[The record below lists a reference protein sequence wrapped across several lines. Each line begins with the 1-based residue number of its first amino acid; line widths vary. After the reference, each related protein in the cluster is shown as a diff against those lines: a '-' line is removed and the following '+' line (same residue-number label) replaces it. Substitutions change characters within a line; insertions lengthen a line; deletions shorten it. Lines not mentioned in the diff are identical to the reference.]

1 VNTNSIK
8 KQAFSIS
15 PNSVKGML
23 NIQGVQNNSNYQI
36 TNAIRQTCLGGK
48 FTEKLDVSA
57 LIAGAYLFNTE
68 IGSHHEKYYIPTHYI
83 KTGVPAF
90 TEHIKIQFFP

>member
-36 TNAIRQTCLGGK
+36 TNAIGQTCLGGE

-68 IGSHHEKYYIPTHYI
+68 IGSHHEKYYISTHSI
-83 KTGVPAF
+83 KTCLNIF
-90 TEHIKIQFFP
+90 INY

>member
-1 VNTNSIK
+1 MNTNSIK

-36 TNAIRQTCLGGK
+36 TNAIGQTCMQGK
-48 FTEKLDVSA
+48 FTEKLDVSV
-57 LIAGAYLFNTE
+57 LKSGVYFFKTETGAQRFVKE
-68 IGSHHEKYYIPTHYI
+68 
-83 KTGVPAF
+83 
-90 TEHIKIQFFP
+90 